1 MLKHIT
7 LGLALLFGVCAFAQA
22 PETAKTDKP
31 KAVYDKDAIYYMNG
45 EALTADEVVTRVKA
59 TIAKNQADIE
69 MLKEAMAAGQK
80 TAADGTPL
88 DKIKIR
94 LEVQNQLC
102 EDFLNSQ
109 ANSFEGVN
117 SIVQLVKMRRQV
129 LQANDKAVAEPNDSH
144 IRLHGSYIHITNGFM
159 TTKDTEAFKA
169 MSPEEQAE
177 VIDHNYYEKDG
188 KQLLKFPDLIGKQI
202 DLPSVSGVIHSHQV
216 GDWKLMVKRIKDL
229 WTSTG
234 LMGFTLAE
242 QPAPAAS
249 PDPLPSVHKD
259 TLLPFGISQL
269 VMILIC
275 LLLIYLALVKE
286 FEPLLLL
293 PIGFGGLLANIP
305 FAGITAAP
313 LLDTMGNVV
322 EPGGFLYYTFDF
334 GVNSGLFPILIF
346 MGVGAMT
353 DFGPLIANPRTAL
366 LGAAA
371 QLGIFTAL
379 LGALALTLCFDSI
392 NFFITDAASI
402 GIIGGADGPTA
413 IWLTTKLSPDL
424 LGAIAVAAYSYM
436 ALVPVIQ
443 PPIMKLCTNQKE
455 RLIKMK
461 QLRPVSKMEKVV
473 FPITVLLLCAAFLP
487 SAAPLIGAVMLG
499 NLAKECGVVDRISD
513 TMANSLINI
522 VTILL
527 GLSVGSK
534 LAAEKF
540 LTMETLGILVL
551 GVIAFGVGTAG
562 GVWMA
567 KLMNLFSKEKIN
579 PLIGS
584 AGVSAV
590 PMAAR
595 VSNKVGLEY
604 DNTNFLLMHA
614 MGPNVSGVIGSAVV
628 AGVLYFCCR

>member
-31 KAVYDKDAIYYMNG
+31 KAVYDKDAIYYVNG
-45 EALTADEVVTRVKA
+45 EALSADEMVTRVKLAITKNRA
-59 TIAKNQADIE
+59 TIETIKASID
-69 MLKEAMAAGQK
+69 AGH
-80 TAADGTPL
+80 TTSTDGTPL
-88 DKIKIR
+88 KDIKLK

-129 LQANDKAVAEPNDSH
+129 LQSNDKAVAEPNDSH

-159 TTKDTEAFKA
+159 TTDATPGAVK
-169 MSPEEQAE
+169 EEYE
-177 VIDHNYYEKDG
+177 PYNYYVNDKGER
-188 KQLLKFPDLIGKQI
+188 QLKFPDLIGKQI

-443 PPIMKLCTNQKE
+443 PPIMKLCTNKEE

-461 QLRPVSKMEKVV
+461 QLRPVTKMEKVL

>member
-7 LGLALLFGVCAFAQA
+7 LGLALLMGVCAFAQA
-22 PETAKTDKP
+22 PEAAKTNDKP
-31 KAVYDKDAIYYMNG
+31 KAVYDKDAIYYVDG
-45 EALTADEVVTRVKA
+45 EALTADEMVTRVKA
-59 TIAKNQADIE
+59 AINKNQADLE
-69 MLKEAMAAGQK
+69 MIKDAMAAGQK
-80 TAADGTPL
+80 TATDGTPL
-88 DKIKIR
+88 AKIKTR
-94 LEVQNQLC
+94 LEVQNQLG

-159 TTKDTEAFKA
+159 TTDATPGAVK
-169 MSPEEQAE
+169 EEYE
-177 VIDHNYYEKDG
+177 PYNYYVNDKG
-188 KQLLKFPDLIGKQI
+188 VRQLKFPDLVGKQI
-202 DLPSVSGVIHSHQV
+202 DLPTVSGVIHSHQV
-216 GDWKLMVKRIKDL
+216 GDWQLMVKRIKDL
-229 WTSTG
+229 WSSTG
-234 LMGFTLAE
+234 IMGFTLKDPDPPRAN
-242 QPAPAAS
+242 
-249 PDPLPSVHKD
+249 PDPLPAAHPD
-259 TLLPFGISQL
+259 TVLPFGISQL
-269 VMILIC
+269 VMIAIC
-275 LLLIYLALVKE
+275 LLLIYLAIVKE

-305 FAGITAAP
+305 YAGITAGP

-443 PPIMKLCTNQKE
+443 PPIMKLCTNKEE

-461 QLRPVSKMEKVV
+461 QLRPVTKMEKVL

-540 LTMETLGILVL
+540 LTFETLGILVL
-551 GVIAFGVGTAG
+551 GVVAFGVGTAG

-604 DNTNFLLMHA
+604 DPTNFLLMHA

>member
-31 KAVYDKDAIYYMNG
+31 KAVYDKDAIYYVNG
-45 EALTADEVVTRVKA
+45 EALSADEMVTRVKLAITKNRA
-59 TIAKNQADIE
+59 TIETIKASID
-69 MLKEAMAAGQK
+69 AGH
-80 TAADGTPL
+80 TTSTDGTPL
-88 DKIKIR
+88 KDIKLK

-129 LQANDKAVAEPNDSH
+129 LQSNDKAVAEPNDSH
-144 IRLHGSYIHITNGFM
+144 IRLHGTYIHITNGFM
-159 TTKDTEAFKA
+159 TTDATPGAVK
-169 MSPEEQAE
+169 EEYE
-177 VIDHNYYEKDG
+177 PYNYYVNDKGER
-188 KQLLKFPDLIGKQI
+188 QLKFPDLIGKQI

-269 VMILIC
+269 VMIAIC
-275 LLLIYLALVKE
+275 LLLIYLAIVKE

-379 LGALALTLCFDSI
+379 LGALALTLCFDRI

-424 LGAIAVAAYSYM
+424 PGAIAVAAYSYM

-443 PPIMKLCTNQKE
+443 PPIMKLCTTQKE
-455 RLIKMK
+455 RLIKMQ
-461 QLRPVSKMEKVV
+461 QLRPVSKMEKVL

>member
-31 KAVYDKDAIYYMNG
+31 KAVYDKDAIYYVNG
-45 EALTADEVVTRVKA
+45 EALSADEMVTRVKLAITKNRA
-59 TIAKNQADIE
+59 TIETIKASID
-69 MLKEAMAAGQK
+69 AGH
-80 TAADGTPL
+80 TTSTDGTPL
-88 DKIKIR
+88 KDIKLK

-129 LQANDKAVAEPNDSH
+129 LQSNDKAVAEPNDSH

-159 TTKDTEAFKA
+159 TTDATPGAVK
-169 MSPEEQAE
+169 EEYE
-177 VIDHNYYEKDG
+177 PYNYYVNDKGER
-188 KQLLKFPDLIGKQI
+188 QLKFPDLIGKQI

>member
-31 KAVYDKDAIYYMNG
+31 KAVYDKDAIYYVNG
-45 EALTADEVVTRVKA
+45 EALSADEMVTRVKLAITKNRA
-59 TIAKNQADIE
+59 TIETIKASID
-69 MLKEAMAAGQK
+69 AGH
-80 TAADGTPL
+80 TTSTDGTPL
-88 DKIKIR
+88 KDIKLK

-159 TTKDTEAFKA
+159 TTDATPGAVK
-169 MSPEEQAE
+169 EEYE
-177 VIDHNYYEKDG
+177 PYNYYVNDKGER
-188 KQLLKFPDLIGKQI
+188 QLKFPDLVGKQI

-443 PPIMKLCTNQKE
+443 LPHHGAPA
-455 RLIKMK
+455 
-461 QLRPVSKMEKVV
+461 LRG
-473 FPITVLLLCAAFLP
+473 LP
-487 SAAPLIGAVMLG
+487 ALRRPAHRRGH
-499 NLAKECGVVDRISD
+499 
-513 TMANSLINI
+513 
-522 VTILL
+522 
-527 GLSVGSK
+527 
-534 LAAEKF
+534 
-540 LTMETLGILVL
+540 
-551 GVIAFGVGTAG
+551 AG
-562 GVWMA
+562 
-567 KLMNLFSKEKIN
+567 
-579 PLIGS
+579 
-584 AGVSAV
+584 
-590 PMAAR
+590 
-595 VSNKVGLEY
+595 
-604 DNTNFLLMHA
+604 
-614 MGPNVSGVIGSAVV
+614 
-628 AGVLYFCCR
+628 

>member
-31 KAVYDKDAIYYMNG
+31 KAVYDKDAIYYVNG
-45 EALTADEVVTRVKA
+45 EALSADEMVTRVKLAITKNRA
-59 TIAKNQADIE
+59 TIETIKASID
-69 MLKEAMAAGQK
+69 AGH
-80 TAADGTPL
+80 TTSTDGTPL
-88 DKIKIR
+88 KDIKLK

-129 LQANDKAVAEPNDSH
+129 LQSNDKAVAEPNDSH

-159 TTKDTEAFKA
+159 TTDATPGAVK
-169 MSPEEQAE
+169 EEYE
-177 VIDHNYYEKDG
+177 PYNYYVNDKGER
-188 KQLLKFPDLIGKQI
+188 QLKFPDLIGKQI

-234 LMGFTLAE
+234 IMGFTLAE

-249 PDPLPSVHKD
+249 PDPLPTAHKD

-275 LLLIYLALVKE
+275 LLLIYLAIVKE

-371 QLGIFTAL
+371 QLGMFTAL

-461 QLRPVSKMEKVV
+461 QLRPVSKMEKVL

-551 GVIAFGVGTAG
+551 GVVAFGVGTAG